1 MTARTTLLR
10 LSDDDLAAEYSW
22 DFHKTT
28 GNGGQKKNKTSSA
41 VRVFHQPTGL
51 SAVCDRERSQK
62 MNRKGALHKLRIIIA
77 LTQREPFV
85 PDRIPELC
93 GSAAALT
100 SPRYPAFAAGLLDA
114 IAECGWE
121 PEAACTLL
129 DWSKSHLFKI
139 IGRDPALGAV
149 INREREKRSKS
160 FLHFCS

>member
-1 MTARTTLLR
+1 M
-10 LSDDDLAAEYSW
+10 SDDDLAAECSW

-62 MNRKGALHKLRIIIA
+62 MNRKGALHKLRLAIA
-77 LTQREPFV
+77 LAYREKFDTSVNTVCGGTV
-85 PDRIPELC
+85 P
-93 GSAAALT
+93 ALS
-100 SPRYPAFAAGLLDA
+100 SPNYPLFAAYTLDA
-114 IAECGWE
+114 LADAEWE
-121 PEAACTLL
+121 PEAACALL
-129 DWSKSHLFKI
+129 GWSKSHLFKI

-160 FLHFCS
+160 FLHFRS